1 MGFRKKVIPKKDNY
15 MKHRE
20 SSLSHIWPQHT
31 KRISLKKNSQRSRNK
46 GLAKQLRSSKFRQI
60 HKTLAT
66 ALARGAHTHTPYKP

>member
-31 KRISLKKNSQRSRNK
+31 KRISLKKTHNEVAIKVLPNNCDLPNSDKYTKHWQ
-46 GLAKQLRSSKFRQI
+46 QLWREGR
-60 HKTLAT
+60 
-66 ALARGAHTHTPYKP
+66 THTPYKP